1 MDIQLYTA
9 LLHTESNK
17 TKDLIRTSKEY
28 SQILIT
34 SQQESFPIHRYNQTR
49 LLFRSTH
56 FLSPIQDTIHFEVPT
71 GKISTTIRA
80 DPAPFSEFKAGCFRD
95 RGRGSQGSEG
105 TEQENIEQLHCIVF
119 NRFLPAYGNF
129 KQGTRYCWHRAKRY
143 VWRIER
149 V

>member
-1 MDIQLYTA
+1 MIRIECQCLFGWYKIFPIVIEYVWPKVGGELDIQLYTA

-80 DPAPFSEFKAGCFRD
+80 DPAPFSDCND
-95 RGRGSQGSEG
+95 LLVSYTHS
-105 TEQENIEQLHCIVF
+105 I
-119 NRFLPAYGNF
+119 
-129 KQGTRYCWHRAKRY
+129 
-143 VWRIER
+143 
-149 V
+149 